1 MPQFQTIPF
10 NIVGGTHENRSRPIS
25 TQRTTN
31 MYLQVNEYGKDPTSL
46 QSFPG
51 QLLKST
57 VPETLDRNAQ
67 IMSEIAYRVVDN
79 VLYEV
84 DSLGVHFSKGAIT
97 GTDRCI
103 FANDG
108 DNLVIVSDKVYVYTK
123 STNVLQENTNVNL
136 VDVLSVTFI
145 NNQFIYTTAN
155 LSFVSQPG
163 DPFDV
168 SGLDAVGAESSPDKL
183 VRDYVFNQTIYR
195 FGTRTTEPWHNPGVG
210 TPPIA
215 RIEGQEF
222 SVGISAIH
230 SLANTD
236 RALYW
241 LGDDKAIYRVSGGI
255 NERVS
260 DDTISNAIENMSV
273 FSDAIGNAFTLQ
285 GQDFYMIT
293 FPSANKTYVINE
305 SLGKQG
311 WFNLSSTTQ
320 IAAYS
325 GTTVVDVY
333 NKIYVINGGKWLTLE
348 LDEYSQDT
356 DVIVR
361 ERISAA
367 ITGDMLGIK
376 GQRIKMSRLELFVEA
391 GVGLITG
398 QGENP
403 RVMIETSI
411 DGGRS
416 YAHSAWVELGR
427 LGSNTQRCELFQMAS
442 GESFVFRV
450 TMSDPVPL
458 TISGAAIDVKAV
470 GR

>member
-1 MPQFQTIPF
+1 MPFKTIPF
-10 NIVGGTHENRSRPIS
+10 NIVGGTHENRSRPVS

-51 QLLKST
+51 QRLVSQ
-57 VPETLDRNAQ
+57 VPDEPDRNAH
-67 IMSEIAYRVVDN
+67 IMSEVAYRVVGGA
-79 VLYEV
+79 LYEI
-84 DSLGVHFSKGAIT
+84 DKQGVHFVKGVIT
-97 GTDRCI
+97 GDDRCI

-145 NNQFIYTTAN
+145 NNQFIYTTAD

-195 FGTRTTEPWHNPGVG
+195 FGTRTTEPWYNSGAG
-210 TPPIA
+210 SPPID

-222 SVGISAIH
+222 SIGIGAIH

-241 LGDDKAIYRVSGGI
+241 LGDDKAIYRVAGGA

-260 DDTISNAIENMSV
+260 DDTISNAIENMEV
-273 FSDAIGNAFTLQ
+273 FNDAIGNAFTLQ

-293 FPSANKTYVINE
+293 FPSEDRTYVINE

-311 WFNLSSTTQ
+311 WFNLNSTTQ
-320 IAAYS
+320 RNAYS
-325 GTTVVDVY
+325 GTSVVSVY
-333 NKIYVINGGKWLTLE
+333 NKTYVVNKGKWLTLE
-348 LDEYSQDT
+348 LNEYSQDT
-356 DVIVR
+356 DVIIR

-367 ITGDMLGIK
+367 ITGQALGIK
-376 GQRIKMSRLELFVEA
+376 GQRMKMSRLELFVEA

-416 YAHSAWVELGR
+416 YAHAAWVELGR
-427 LGSNTQRCELFQMAS
+427 LGNHTQRCELYQITS